1 MNHEHDQR
9 DDIAKSPMDLNL
21 SAQDDSVTVRE
32 LIIMGSG
39 PAGYAAAI
47 YAARAQLAP
56 LVVEGA
62 TAGGALMATTEV
74 DNYPGFS
81 SGIPGP
87 ELAHQ
92 FRTQAQ
98 RFGADLRNGDIHAV
112 SLHGPVKSVTIGS
125 AAHHARAIILAMGA
139 APRRLGVPGEDAL
152 RGRGVSTSAKLDG
165 PNFCDQDV
173 AVIGGGE
180 AAIEEA
186 IFLTRFARSVTVV
199 HQQKHFRASRTMLE
213 RAQAHNLTMMP
224 HQQVLCV
231 LGADHVTGISL
242 RHNITGEHRTLDVTG
257 VFVAVGQ
264 EPRST
269 LVAGLIDLDARRHI
283 RVDGRSTH
291 TSADG
296 VFAAGDLI
304 DARYRQAITAAAS
317 GCMAAIDAERWLTK
331 TDAATSRQPRTTATQ
346 EKP

>member
-1 MNHEHDQR
+1 MNHKHDQC

-21 SAQDDSVTVRE
+21 SAQDGSVTVRD

-56 LVVEGA
+56 LVFEGA
-62 TAGGALMATTEV
+62 TAGGALMTTAEV
-74 DNYPGFS
+74 ENYPGFPS
-81 SGIPGP
+81 NISGPK
-87 ELAHQ
+87 LAHQ
-92 FRTQAQ
+92 FRSQAQ
-98 RFGADLRNGDIHAV
+98 RFGAELRNGDIHAV
-112 SLHGPVKSVTIGS
+112 SLHGPIKSVTVGS
-125 AAHHARAIILAMGA
+125 AVHYARAIVLAMGA
-139 APRRLGVPGEDAL
+139 APRSLGVPGEDAL

-165 PNFCDQDV
+165 PNFCDQHV

-199 HQQKHFRASRTMLE
+199 HRQKRFRASRSMLE
-213 RAQAHNLTMMP
+213 RAYAHNVTMMP
-224 HQQVLCV
+224 HQQVLSV
-231 LGADHVTGISL
+231 LGADHVTGIAL
-242 RHNITGEHRTLDVTG
+242 RDNINGEHCSLDVTG
-257 VFVAVGQ
+257 VFVTVGQ

-269 LVAGLIDLDARRHI
+269 LVAEWVDLDARGHI

-304 DARYRQAITAAAS
+304 DRRYRQAITAAAS
-317 GCMAAIDAERWLTK
+317 GCMAAIDAARWLIK
-331 TDAATSRQPRTTATQ
+331 TDAATSRQPHTTTQ

>member
-1 MNHEHDQR
+1 ME
-9 DDIAKSPMDLNL
+9 LNL
-21 SAQDDSVTVRE
+21 STQDGSTTVRE
-32 LIIMGSG
+32 LIIVGSG

-56 LVVEGA
+56 LVFEGA
-62 TAGGALMATTEV
+62 TAGGALTTTTEV
-74 DNYPGFS
+74 DNYPGFP

-87 ELAHQ
+87 ELTHR

-98 RFGADLRNGDIHAV
+98 RFGADLRNGDVHAV
-112 SLHGPVKSVTIGS
+112 SLHGPAKSVTIGS

-152 RGRGVSTSAKLDG
+152 HGHGLSISAKLDG
-165 PNFCDQDV
+165 PNFCDQHV

-186 IFLTRFARSVTVV
+186 IFLTRFARSVTVI
-199 HQQKHFRASRTMLE
+199 HQHKHFRATRTILE
-213 RAQAHNLTMMP
+213 HARAHNVTTMTD
-224 HQQVLCV
+224 QQVLCV
-231 LGADHVTGISL
+231 LGTDHVTGISL
-242 RHNITGEHRTLDVTG
+242 RHNTTSEHRTLEVTG

-269 LVAGLIDLDARRHI
+269 LVAGLIDLDTRGHI
-283 RVDGRSTH
+283 RVDARSTH

-317 GCMAAIDAERWLTK
+317 GCIAAIDAQRWLTK
-331 TDAATSRQPRTTATQ
+331 TDATTSRQPRTTVQ
-346 EKP
+346 KNP